1 MPELSRF
8 YGIQIRINQ
17 NDHHP
22 PHFHA
27 RYNEY
32 QAMYS
37 VETGLLL
44 EGRMPRNADR
54 MIREWAALHRNE
66 LRKNWEESQKPNPR
80 FEEIAPLE

>member
-17 NDHHP
+17 NDHQP

-27 RYNEY
+27 KYNEF

-37 VETGLLL
+37 IETCLLM
-44 EGRMPRNADR
+44 EGRLPRNADR
-54 MIREWAALHRNE
+54 MIREWAILHQNE
-66 LRKNWEESQKPNPR
+66 LKKNWEESQNPNPV
-80 FEEIAPLE
+80 FQLIAPLE